1 MKTKKHYSINVKRT
15 TIEYIN
21 VEVFAD
27 DLEELYDKV
36 EENDYEFDFDTIN
49 SQEFELVNYEL
60 VDPIQGKYDANH

>member
-1 MKTKKHYSINVKRT
+1 MKTKNHYSINVKRT

-27 DLEELYDKV
+27 DLEDLYDKV
-36 EENDYEFDFDTIN
+36 EENHYDFDFDTIN

-60 VDPIQGKYDANH
+60 VDPKQGKYDDYA